1 MSAFDYIINI
11 IESSIIGLYSYK
23 FLNIKDMKKLILL
36 IITLFIEISLCNIYI
51 PTSWILTILMV
62 FTVIL
67 WGKLNLNNITI
78 EFLFMSIIVI
88 VFDMIANILAMAIYV
103 LLDSLQLILE
113 TNIPSI
119 VIMTIFSKIIFLS
132 IVLLFA
138 NYYKSIEMKLDRK
151 KWSSIVL
158 VLFLLLLSGG
168 ILIQDLSLNN
178 LNERNTLISILS
190 IVVASFLVL
199 RVYNKLLIENEEKMK
214 VILKNKEIK
223 YKKANYDLISKMCED
238 ISNLQHYLRYIL
250 MMEQGCIEKHEYEK
264 GLELIKTYLDKFD
277 KFKIIVNTNNPYF
290 DFNMNNMISELK
302 EYGID
307 VNVIVAISQND
318 FYFNNEYIE
327 YILNILKTYKAI
339 ATKMTINIQENKKDN
354 LINIVVQSNSNKK
367 IIFDKRFRV
376 LAETFNAQ
384 YVVKYVDNL
393 IVFKSI
399 QEMM

>member
-51 PTSWILTILMV
+51 PTGWILTILMV

>member
-158 VLFLLLLSGG
+158 VLFLLLLSG
-168 ILIQDLSLNN
+168 DN
-178 LNERNTLISILS
+178 
-190 IVVASFLVL
+190 
-199 RVYNKLLIENEEKMK
+199 MK
-214 VILKNKEIK
+214 
-223 YKKANYDLISKMCED
+223 
-238 ISNLQHYLRYIL
+238 
-250 MMEQGCIEKHEYEK
+250 
-264 GLELIKTYLDKFD
+264 
-277 KFKIIVNTNNPYF
+277 
-290 DFNMNNMISELK
+290 
-302 EYGID
+302 
-307 VNVIVAISQND
+307 
-318 FYFNNEYIE
+318 
-327 YILNILKTYKAI
+327 
-339 ATKMTINIQENKKDN
+339 
-354 LINIVVQSNSNKK
+354 
-367 IIFDKRFRV
+367 
-376 LAETFNAQ
+376 
-384 YVVKYVDNL
+384 
-393 IVFKSI
+393 
-399 QEMM
+399 

>member
-51 PTSWILTILMV
+51 PTGWILTILMV

-190 IVVASFLVL
+190 IVVASFLIL

>member
-51 PTSWILTILMV
+51 PTGWILTILMV

-318 FYFNNEYIE
+318 FYLNNEYIE

>member
-318 FYFNNEYIE
+318 FYLNNEYIE